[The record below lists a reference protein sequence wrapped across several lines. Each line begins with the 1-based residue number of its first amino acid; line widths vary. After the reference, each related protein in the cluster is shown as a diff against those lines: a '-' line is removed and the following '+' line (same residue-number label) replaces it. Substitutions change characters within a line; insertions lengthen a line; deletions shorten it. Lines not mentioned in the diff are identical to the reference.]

1 MYIGAVVAL
10 CAVNCVFYM
19 DRIKSRPTLETP
31 HTCIIVSA
39 ICNYFTLCKIIQCK
53 KNKMS
58 CTLSELELN
67 CGFKFALTSCDARE
81 GVVFAL

>member
-1 MYIGAVVAL
+1 MYIGAVVPL

-39 ICNYFTLCKIIQCK
+39 ICNYFALCKIIQCK
-53 KNKMS
+53 KKQNVVH
-58 CTLSELELN
+58 
-67 CGFKFALTSCDARE
+67 AV
-81 GVVFAL
+81 GVRIKLRF